1 MKMRIL
7 KRVGTVVIAL
17 LTITSIG
24 SWQSAFASEVALTS
38 VQEVENRQPTLENI
52 QEIGPGVILNGEIGR
67 KSDDGYVDGGD
78 VFRLVLPKDGT
89 LTMQFS
95 IKDIS
100 ASAQGYFDI
109 MSGINGGYFFVIR
122 DQTTQLKPESAT
134 ACLKAGTYYI
144 AVGSKNDTGFYYA
157 LTVAFD
163 AAKFTDKEP
172 DDNESQAI
180 SLAPGGA
187 VGGNIG
193 LTDVTNSRDGADYYS
208 VTLTEPGKLKIM
220 LDAYGPDGFVLG
232 LGFSNRDVSASY
244 IKAVKPGSPGSVTT
258 GTLAPGTYWL
268 YLSGSDAVG
277 GSYRVTT
284 AFYPSS
290 PAKSVAAQPTKSTVT
305 VDGKAVAFQASRTK
319 SSMTIC

>member
-193 LTDVTNSRDGADYYS
+193 LTDVTNS
-208 VTLTEPGKLKIM
+208 LTVRIIILSPL
-220 LDAYGPDGFVLG
+220 P
-232 LGFSNRDVSASY
+232 NPAS
-244 IKAVKPGSPGSVTT
+244 
-258 GTLAPGTYWL
+258 
-268 YLSGSDAVG
+268 
-277 GSYRVTT
+277 
-284 AFYPSS
+284 
-290 PAKSVAAQPTKSTVT
+290 
-305 VDGKAVAFQASRTK
+305 
-319 SSMTIC
+319 